1 MPIGPTRNTSHLSCC
16 ACLVL
21 CLTFHNLF
29 AWRSIAPPRQE
40 GPPSHMKKT
49 LKTAGALGLAAATIV
64 TGLSF
69 GPAAA
74 SATSAPESVRPIKL
88 VFTQPSTALPY
99 VAVTTND
106 PTRGTRAF
114 ATLEEASEAAWPF
127 TYDTATKQ
135 IRGTDGTCVGIKQG
149 TSAPKGSYLTSA
161 ACSTGQD
168 FRWKDGSD
176 SLTSAGGLSLTRPY
190 YYGEYTAF
198 PATPTPA
205 RMEEKKG
212 LAFAPGHGFAA
223 LSAKVTN
230 IDRAAK
236 TATLE
241 GTAMPNSAVI
251 VNGAEQFL
259 ADDTGAWSATVGG
272 LKLGSN
278 PLHLTQWENGVQTGE
293 YTLDAEIKVSPI
305 TATTAFGA
313 DRTDEAIVKGAAQ
326 PGATIVVRDSAGT
339 EIGRTTASTNADGA
353 WELEIPAPN
362 APGDYA
368 VTAQQLIDGD
378 DGGTATATIA
388 YGAAVKIDTPVDG
401 IAFDG
406 GTLNMTGKGEIDAS
420 IEIREKGKDVPILA
434 AGKVF
439 QNGQWNL
446 TTTKLDDGEHVLE
459 VTQTGKGNNTTVS
472 TVTLNPGAGE
482 IAPVAVTNPAG
493 PKAGYVPNTGFTFEG
508 TGTKGKTIQVENKFG
523 TPLGT
528 TQVKDNNTWSWTRA
542 NMGTSTWTI
551 NFIQDKGETTQSTA
565 TVLNFKPSTDTPA
578 PAPLV
583 AVTNPAD
590 PKTGYV
596 PNTGFTFEGTGTK
609 GKTIQV
615 ENKFGTPLGTT
626 QVKNDNTW
634 SWT

>member
-1 MPIGPTRNTSHLSCC
+1 
-16 ACLVL
+16 
-21 CLTFHNLF
+21 
-29 AWRSIAPPRQE
+29 
-40 GPPSHMKKT
+40 
-49 LKTAGALGLAAATIV
+49 
-64 TGLSF
+64 
-69 GPAAA
+69 
-74 SATSAPESVRPIKL
+74 
-88 VFTQPSTALPY
+88 
-99 VAVTTND
+99 
-106 PTRGTRAF
+106 
-114 ATLEEASEAAWPF
+114 
-127 TYDTATKQ
+127 
-135 IRGTDGTCVGIKQG
+135 
-149 TSAPKGSYLTSA
+149 
-161 ACSTGQD
+161 
-168 FRWKDGSD
+168 
-176 SLTSAGGLSLTRPY
+176 
-190 YYGEYTAF
+190 
-198 PATPTPA
+198 
-205 RMEEKKG
+205 
-212 LAFAPGHGFAA
+212 
-223 LSAKVTN
+223 
-230 IDRAAK
+230 
-236 TATLE
+236 
-241 GTAMPNSAVI
+241 MPNSAVI

-446 TTTKLDDGEHVLE
+446 TTTKLDDGEHILE

-482 IAPVAVTNPAG
+482 IAPVAVTNPAD

-528 TQVKDNNTWSWTRA
+528 TQVEDDNTWSWTRA

-596 PNTGFTFEGTGTK
+596 PNTGFTFEGTGSK

-634 SWT
+634 SWTRANMGTSTWTINFIQDKGETTQSTATVLNFKPSTDTPAPAPLVTVTNPADPKAGYVPNTGFTFEGTGTKGKTIQVENKFGTALGTTRVEDNNTWSWTRANMGTSTWTINFIQDKGTATEAKAQVAAFAPRR